1 MLIGK
6 KTSALK
12 KDPIDKSLRSK
23 TPERWWTMEP
33 EKHHAMIL
41 EVTET
46 QALTN
51 LSQAQAIYLVQG
63 EAA

>member
-1 MLIGK
+1 
-6 KTSALK
+6 
-12 KDPIDKSLRSK
+12 
-23 TPERWWTMEP
+23 MEP

-63 EAA
+63 